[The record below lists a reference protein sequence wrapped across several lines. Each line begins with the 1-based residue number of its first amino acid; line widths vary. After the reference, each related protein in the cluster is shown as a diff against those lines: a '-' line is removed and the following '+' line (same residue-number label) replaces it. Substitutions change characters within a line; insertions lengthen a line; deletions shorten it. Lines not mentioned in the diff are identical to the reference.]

1 MQVFDFKFEIE
12 ISTRPEKSIGTD
24 QDWERATKALIE
36 ALDTFDFSYKINEGD
51 GAFYGPKID
60 FKLKDCLYRS
70 WQCATIQ
77 CDFVLPERFDLSYI
91 GEDGNKHRPV
101 MLHRVILGSIERF
114 MGVLIEHYAGA
125 FPTWLSPVQVKV
137 ITISD
142 EQNQY
147 AENIYRN
154 LLDNNIRAEI
164 DLRNESLNHKIR
176 EAQMQKIPYMLVIG
190 NKEVENKAVAPRMR
204 NGKNLGAIP
213 LEDFINH
220 VNHECKQEL
229 QIQSN

>member
-1 MQVFDFKFEIE
+1 
-12 ISTRPEKSIGTD
+12 
-24 QDWERATKALIE
+24 
-36 ALDTFDFSYKINEGD
+36 
-51 GAFYGPKID
+51 
-60 FKLKDCLYRS
+60 
-70 WQCATIQ
+70 
-77 CDFVLPERFDLSYI
+77 
-91 GEDGNKHRPV
+91 

-154 LLDNNIRAEI
+154 LLDNNIRSEI

-176 EAQMQKIPYMLVIG
+176 EAQMQKIPYMLIIG
-190 NKEVENKAVAPRMR
+190 NKEVENNTVAPRMR

-213 LEDFINH
+213 LDDFINH